1 MKDFGEMCDHDIL
14 VVIAT
19 KQMSLQD
26 TLNDFIDRQGFFNA
40 QMDERVRDLEVN
52 GSKITQEHCKE
63 LDDLNK
69 RVGNL
74 EEFTVAH
81 EATVR
86 ETTRIAAI
94 VAGII
99 AAVGVVFTVFYTM
112 WRGPA

>member
-1 MKDFGEMCDHDIL
+1 
-14 VVIAT
+14 
-19 KQMSLQD
+19 
-26 TLNDFIDRQGFFNA
+26 
-40 QMDERVRDLEVN
+40 MDERVRDLEVN

-112 WRGPA
+112 WRGSA